1 MKLLGDAMGK
11 YIYDIEEEKHIY
23 FDATIFMQVDSP
35 TRVKKDAELLAH
47 EKLKDMLKSISFF
60 GETGW
65 IRNYQI
71 VRTVSKRGVWGYE
84 YFTVV
89 LYINIYTT
97 IPNEFDN
104 IDEFTKEVEKVFGN
118 SLEEINY
125 LGVI

>member
-1 MKLLGDAMGK
+1 
-11 YIYDIEEEKHIY
+11 
-23 FDATIFMQVDSP
+23 
-35 TRVKKDAELLAH
+35 
-47 EKLKDMLKSISFF
+47 MLKSISFF